1 MSEQFLILEFRP
13 LYLTLDQV
21 GPFTSLY
28 TIDFTD
34 SSAQPCNFYLMAS
47 KNGFGKTT
55 ALEMIARLHGL
66 LGKKELSSYGHE
78 DLDFGNGRAQLD
90 VRARVLWEGREQ
102 YIVLSILAG
111 QMSQDLVL
119 KSWASADI
127 HAQNASGWHRCGFAS
142 PVRGRYEKVHRAN
155 ALIDTIWAAI
165 DVANG
170 IPPESFMDS
179 AFHLPTVLSFS
190 AYRDIP
196 AIPNH
201 SSTHDEIERGV
212 ARPKH
217 WGYSVLNT
225 FDEHSRA
232 WADSLD
238 NLLVWL
244 KWISDDRFERARRVI
259 NENVFET
266 SGKILKDVRRD
277 PPEAIIET
285 SYGTHRLDRLSSGEK
300 NLVQVF
306 LRIGAHMT
314 KNTIVLIDELDV
326 HLHLRLQH
334 TFIRALK
341 NIAAS
346 KDVNFTVIASTH
358 STEILQVY
366 ESTFD
371 IKEDGIIKGGHLI
384 SAGMSQE

>member
-1 MSEQFLILEFRP
+1 MSDSMLVLEFRP
-13 LYLTLDQV
+13 LYLTLDQI

-34 SSAQPCNFYLMAS
+34 ENGQPCNFFLMAS

-55 ALEMIARLHGL
+55 ALDMIARLHGL
-66 LGKKELSSYGHE
+66 LGREHIQSYGHE
-78 DLDFGNGRAQLD
+78 DLDAGSGRAQLD
-90 VRARVLWEGREQ
+90 VGMRVFWEGREQ
-102 YIVLSILAG
+102 YVVLSILAG
-111 QMSQDLVL
+111 QMSPDLVL
-119 KSWASADI
+119 KSWSAGELASQRAT
-127 HAQNASGWHRCGFAS
+127 SWHRCGFAS
-142 PVRGRYEKVHRAN
+142 PVRGRYEKIHRSDEFV
-155 ALIDTIWAAI
+155 DTLWAAI
-165 DVANG
+165 EVATG
-170 IPPESFMDS
+170 APPESFMDS

-196 AIPNH
+196 TIRDQTPMRG
-201 SSTHDEIERGV
+201 DGERGV
-212 ARPKH
+212 ARPRH

-244 KWISDDRFERARRVI
+244 KWISDERFERAKKVI
-259 NENVFET
+259 NENVFPS

-277 PPEAIIET
+277 PPEAVIET
-285 SYGTHRLDRLSSGEK
+285 NYGTHRLDRLSSGEK

-326 HLHLRLQH
+326 HLHIRLQH
-334 TFIRALK
+334 TFFQALK
-341 NIAAS
+341 SIAAN
-346 KDVNFTVIASTH
+346 KDTNVSVIASTH

-371 IKEDGIIKGGHLI
+371 IKEDGLIKGGHLI
-384 SAGMSQE
+384 SAGMSD